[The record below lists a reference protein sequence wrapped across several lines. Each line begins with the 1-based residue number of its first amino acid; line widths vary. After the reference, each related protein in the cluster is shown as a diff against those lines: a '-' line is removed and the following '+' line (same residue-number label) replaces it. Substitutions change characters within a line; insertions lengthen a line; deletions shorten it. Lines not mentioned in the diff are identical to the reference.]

1 VLTEWFWTVLDT
13 LQNNT
18 CLQGLVAGAGTWIFE
33 DGVSIGCAML
43 AASRDMH
50 WQVVLTAL
58 TFGIASGDFA
68 LYLTGRFAS
77 KQVFKRNWISRRR
90 LLWAEQYFSG
100 HMVKAIFMAR
110 FLPGTR
116 TVTFVAAG
124 MLGAPFWRFL
134 LLATLASFLQT
145 AIYLAV
151 AMTAGSAMLPYLQN
165 TWLRVGVVIAVLA
178 GVVMLNIVIARRHRL
193 KEEAAVP
200 DVEALIEHETPTTFF
215 EFWPIWVF
223 YFPVLFYIVYLAIR
237 FRGLRVTMASNPC
250 MYASGLVRESK
261 QQIYALFSPEVAAR
275 WLGRVAVSPP
285 IAQHQTAEERL
296 VLAREAL
303 AVHGVGFPLV
313 AKPDI
318 GQRGVGVKR
327 MGGEADLLAYFRQ
340 FPKTQAVIMQT
351 LITRPNEA
359 GVLYVRKPG
368 EAHGQVVSLGLKA
381 FPNVTGDGIH
391 TLRQLIL
398 ADNRC
403 RKLARVYFAKQKGIL
418 DDVLPAGEVRQLN
431 FAGNHA
437 QGTIFINGNH
447 AITPGMSEVFDGIA
461 RSLGE
466 FYYGRFDIRYDS
478 LEQLQRGEAFT
489 IIEVNGAG
497 AEPIHIWDGK
507 MSLRGAYAAVLW
519 QHRHLYEVGALN
531 VKRGFPTLSPWQVLR
546 DYGYVCRLVRLYP
559 PAD

>member
-1 VLTEWFWTVLDT
+1 
-13 LQNNT
+13 
-18 CLQGLVAGAGTWIFE
+18 
-33 DGVSIGCAML
+33 
-43 AASRDMH
+43 
-50 WQVVLTAL
+50 
-58 TFGIASGDFA
+58 
-68 LYLTGRFAS
+68 
-77 KQVFKRNWISRRR
+77 
-90 LLWAEQYFSG
+90 
-100 HMVKAIFMAR
+100 MAR

-134 LLATLASFLQT
+134 LLVTLASLLQT
-145 AIYLAV
+145 AIYLALALTV
-151 AMTAGSAMLPYLQN
+151 GSAMLPYLQN
-165 TWLRVGVVIAVLA
+165 IWLRVGVVIAVLA

-200 DVEALIEHETPTTFF
+200 DVETLCEHETPTTFF

-237 FRGLRVTMASNPC
+237 FRSLRVTLASNPC

-261 QQIYALFSPEVAAR
+261 QQIYALFQPDVAAR

-285 IAQHQTAEERL
+285 IARHQTAEERL
-296 VLAREAL
+296 AQAREAL
-303 AVHGVGFPLV
+303 AAQGVGFPLV

-318 GQRGVGVKR
+318 GQRGVGVKK

-340 FPKTQAVIMQT
+340 FPKTQAVILQT

-359 GVLYVRKPG
+359 GVLYARKPG
-368 EAHGQVVSLGLKA
+368 EAHGRVVSLGLKA

-403 RKLARVYFAKQKGIL
+403 RKLARVYFAKQKGTL

-437 QGTIFINGNH
+437 QGTVFINGNH
-447 AITPGMSEVFDGIA
+447 AITPEMSGVFDGIA
-461 RSLGE
+461 QSLGE

-478 LEQLQRGEAFT
+478 LEQLRRGEAFT

-497 AEPIHIWDGK
+497 AEPIHMWDGR
-507 MSLRGAYAAVLW
+507 MTLRGAYQAVLW
-519 QHRHLYEVGALN
+519 QHRHLYEVGSLN

-546 DYGYVCRLVRLYP
+546 DYGYVCRLVKTYP
-559 PAD
+559 TAD

>member
-1 VLTEWFWTVLDT
+1 VLTEWFWTFLET
-13 LQNNT
+13 LQNNA
-18 CLQGLVAGAGTWIFE
+18 CLQGLVVGAGTWIFE

-50 WQVVLTAL
+50 WQVVLAAL
-58 TFGIASGDFA
+58 TLGIASGDFA

-77 KQVFKRNWISRRR
+77 KQVFKRHWISRRR
-90 LLWAEQYFSG
+90 LLWAEQYFSS
-100 HMVKAIFMAR
+100 HMAKAIFMAR

-124 MLGAPFWRFL
+124 MLGAPFWRFI
-134 LLATLASFLQT
+134 LLALLASFLQT
-145 AIYLAV
+145 VIYLAV
-151 AMTAGSAMLPYLQN
+151 ALTAGTAILPYLQN
-165 TWLRVGVVIAVLA
+165 IWLRIGVVSVVLA
-178 GVVMLNIVIARRHRL
+178 GVVLLNLAIARRHRL
-193 KEEAAVP
+193 REETAVP
-200 DVEALIEHETPTTFF
+200 AVEALPEHETPTTFF

-261 QQIYALFSPEVAAR
+261 QQIYALFQPEVAAR

-285 IAQHQTAEERL
+285 VARHQSAEERL
-296 VLAREAL
+296 AQAREAL
-303 AVHGVGFPLV
+303 AARGVGFPLV

-318 GQRGVGVKR
+318 GLRGVGVKR
-327 MGGEADLLAYFRQ
+327 MGCEADLLDYFRR
-340 FPKTQAVIMQT
+340 FPKNQAVILQS
-351 LITRPNEA
+351 LITRPHEA
-359 GVLYVRKPG
+359 GVLYARKPG
-368 EAHGQVVSLGLKA
+368 EARGRVVSLGLKA

-403 RKLARVYFAKQKGIL
+403 RKLARVYFAKQRGVL

-437 QGTIFINGNH
+437 QGTVFINGNH
-447 AITPGMSEVFDGIA
+447 AITPAMSDVFDGIA

-478 LEQLQRGEAFT
+478 LDQLRRGEEFT

-497 AEPIHIWDGK
+497 AEPIHMWDGK
-507 MSLRGAYAAVLW
+507 MTLRGAYQAVLW
-519 QHRHLYEVGALN
+519 QHRHLYEVGAMN
-531 VKRGFPTLSPWQVLR
+531 VKRGFPTLTLWQVLR
-546 DYGYVCRLVRLYP
+546 DCWYVYRLVRKYP
-559 PAD
+559 TAD

>member
-13 LQNNT
+13 FQNNT

-58 TFGIASGDFA
+58 TLGIASGDFA

-134 LLATLASFLQT
+134 LLVTLASFLQT

-178 GVVMLNIVIARRHRL
+178 GVVMLNLVIARRHRR
-193 KEEAAVP
+193 KEEAAIP
-200 DVEALIEHETPTTFF
+200 DVEALCEHETPTTFF

-261 QQIYALFSPEVAAR
+261 QQIYALFPPDIAAR

-285 IAQHQTAEERL
+285 IARHQTAEDRL
-296 VLAREAL
+296 ALAREAL
-303 AVHGVGFPLV
+303 AAQGVGFPLV

-327 MGGEADLLAYFRQ
+327 GPKEAGEHTKWIVFSVPEDYRCSFTELSRAVRLAHSIRARMLWAIVDNEDDVTYYS
-340 FPKTQAVIMQT
+340 
-351 LITRPNEA
+351 ITR
-359 GVLYVRKPG
+359 LKP
-368 EAHGQVVSLGLKA
+368 
-381 FPNVTGDGIH
+381 
-391 TLRQLIL
+391 
-398 ADNRC
+398 
-403 RKLARVYFAKQKGIL
+403 
-418 DDVLPAGEVRQLN
+418 
-431 FAGNHA
+431 
-437 QGTIFINGNH
+437 
-447 AITPGMSEVFDGIA
+447 
-461 RSLGE
+461 
-466 FYYGRFDIRYDS
+466 
-478 LEQLQRGEAFT
+478 
-489 IIEVNGAG
+489 
-497 AEPIHIWDGK
+497 
-507 MSLRGAYAAVLW
+507 
-519 QHRHLYEVGALN
+519 
-531 VKRGFPTLSPWQVLR
+531 
-546 DYGYVCRLVRLYP
+546 
-559 PAD
+559 